1 MVFGCHDSMVYSIN
15 IKNFQPSLHWKTEMT
30 SPVYS
35 TPCGLGQK
43 LLLAA
48 SNNGRINVIDTEN
61 GITIAEHV
69 LPDETFS
76 SPTVYGDYVFIGCR
90 NDQLYCLKYVLDL

>member
-1 MVFGCHDSMVYSIN
+1 
-15 IKNFQPSLHWKTEMT
+15 MT